1 MDFFDLSIKD
11 VSVVL
16 LDGFPEIAQKFGLFD
31 ALLINAVHPVILLI
45 ADVGLQKKSFHF
57 ILFYFDILWLTDDN

>member
-1 MDFFDLSIKD
+1 MDFFDLSIED

-16 LDGFPEIAQKFGLFD
+16 FDGFPEIAQKFGLFD

-45 ADVGLQKKSFHF
+45 ADVGLEKKVF
-57 ILFYFDILWLTDDN
+57 FYFDILWLRDDN